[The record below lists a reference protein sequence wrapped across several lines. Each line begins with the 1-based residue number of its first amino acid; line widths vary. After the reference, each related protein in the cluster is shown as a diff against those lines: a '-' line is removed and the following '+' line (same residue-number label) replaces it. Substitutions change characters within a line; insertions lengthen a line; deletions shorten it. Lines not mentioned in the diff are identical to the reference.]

1 MIIPVRLASQRYD
14 ITLERGAIKK
24 ASTIFNLNRSVL
36 IVTDDGVPTEYAECV
51 ASQCKTS
58 HIVTIKQGEASKNF
72 ENYSSLLC
80 ELVKNSFTRTDCVVA
95 VGGGVVGDL
104 SGFVAS
110 TYMRGIDFYNI
121 PTTLLSQLDSSIG
134 GKVAIDFQGVKNIVG
149 AFHQPKGVIIDPD
162 VLKTLDTRQVSAG
175 LAEAIKMSANFDS
188 ELFNFIANSNDFEKD
203 IDTIIEKS
211 LKIKRDV
218 VEKDPLE
225 KDLRRVLNYGHT
237 VGHAIESNASLG
249 NLLHGECVALGMLP
263 MSSKE
268 VKDALVP
275 VLEKY
280 NLPTDISVDADALV
294 SFIAHDKKA
303 SGNEVTIVYCEKI
316 GTFEMRK
323 IKISDIKNYITEVF

>member
-1 MIIPVRLASQRYD
+1 MIIPVRLASQSYD

-24 ASTIFNLNRSVL
+24 ASSIFNLNRSVL

-51 ASQCKTS
+51 ATQCKSS
-58 HIVTIKQGEASKNF
+58 HIVTIKQGEASKSF
-72 ENYSSLLC
+72 ENYSMLLG
-80 ELVKNSFTRTDCVVA
+80 ELVKKSFTRTDCVVA

-149 AFHQPKGVIIDPD
+149 AFHQPRGVIIDPS
-162 VLKTLDTRQVSAG
+162 VLKTLDKRQISAG
-175 LAEAIKMSANFDS
+175 LAEAIKMSASFDS
-188 ELFNFIANSNDFEKD
+188 ELFDFISNSNDFEGD

-225 KDLRRVLNYGHT
+225 RDLRRVLNYGHT

-263 MSSKE
+263 MSSYE
-268 VKDALVP
+268 VREALVP
-275 VLEKY
+275 VLKKY
-280 NLPTDISVDADALV
+280 NLPTEICVDADALV

-303 SGNEVTIVYCEKI
+303 SGDDVTIVYCEKI
-316 GTFEMRK
+316 GTFEMKK
-323 IKISDIKNYITEVF
+323 IKIADIKKYITEVF